1 MSIISRIYTKIVF
14 KNFKKLK
21 KINYYYTDIGSLQ
34 KFSNL
39 IKDRSENFN
48 YTFSKYSYQAHNP
61 LIGADKCIKYICE
74 KYHAAFDYLDSKPVK
89 SLLEIGCGFGVST
102 WILKDAVSGETIGL
116 DINKEAIK
124 TAKKL
129 FPEVKYIQED
139 FKKYFKKNPSAF
151 FDVIISSDSPFHMP
165 KKNSELNDLNKSR
178 KKIHETSQHL
188 ASGRKLIKGHEN
200 IILYR
205 KLNLRTAKEILNHC
219 NKYIQIGYRAQNIRS
234 FLFWEH
240 KAKGIQLSY
249 YITLIDGKKNRIS
262 WKYLKYFF
270 TWHYLQSIIHA
281 IRNRF
286 YIPL

>member
-21 KINYYYTDIGSLQ
+21 KINYYYRDIGSLQ

-61 LIGADKCIKYICE
+61 LIGADKCIRWICE

-89 SLLEIGCGFGVST
+89 SLLEIGCGYGVST
-102 WILKDAVSGETIGL
+102 WILKDAVSSETIGL
-116 DINKEAIK
+116 DIDKEAIR

-129 FPEVKYIQED
+129 FPEVKYVQED
-139 FKKYFKKNPSAF
+139 FKMYFKKNPSAF
-151 FDVIISSDSPFHMP
+151 FDVIISSDTPCHMQR
-165 KKNSELNDLNKSR
+165 KSSVNKSR
-178 KKIHETSQHL
+178 KEINELSLHDATGKKLLI
-188 ASGRKLIKGHEN
+188 GRE
-200 IILYR
+200 
-205 KLNLRTAKEILNHC
+205 AQEILNHC
-219 NKYIQIGYRAQNIRS
+219 NKYIQIGYRAHNIRS

-249 YITLIDGKKNRIS
+249 YITLIDGKKNGIS

-270 TWHYLQSIIHA
+270 TWHYLQALIHA
-281 IRNRF
+281 IRYRL